1 MKKMLYS
8 VFISLLTLFL
18 FLACEKKEAEITENK
33 VSNEK
38 IVNFTKKYL
47 DFYSQEDNIFLVLS
61 FEDKDFLEDELWKN
75 IPQFEIQKAEK
86 TETSNEN
93 YALIIP
99 LKDGYTYEI
108 RENVANST
116 EFKTLFLKA
125 LKRGETLIVKN
136 WASLY
141 TNTLIVKKENSDGES
156 HEFNYYAYDGIP
168 LFIDVFCENEKGIN
182 SDISQNI
189 ISTEE
194 KDFQIYAN
202 AKLDLNQDGMDEE
215 ISFIT
220 QINEENMELS
230 SGNKTKLLISN
241 KIFEFSHLLA
251 LAGIEEGD
259 LYWNSPILNM
269 EILDIDKNDKY
280 QELVFVVDGN
290 RFAPSLGLFF
300 HYDGNDLKYIGT
312 VNHPLEENFT
322 ACVDSKSSNLKVKE
336 WNNLLGFSSFQ
347 EKSYSIKENILQ
359 EVENISDIVF
369 LDKKIIGI
377 AKENIEV
384 YKEKDS
390 DELLFTTEKG
400 DNLLFVSSNFK
411 SWIEVKDFNSG
422 KTGYL
427 QFQVKENKYGE
438 EMFFHKQEDLK
449 DKTIQETFDNLPLN
463 R

>member
-1 MKKMLYS
+1 MKKLLYS

-18 FLACEKKEAEITENK
+18 FLACEKREAEITENK

-61 FEDKDFLEDELWKN
+61 FKDKDFLEEELWKN
-75 IPQFEIQKAEK
+75 IPQFEIQEAEK
-86 TETSNEN
+86 TEKKTEN
-93 YALIIP
+93 YTLIIS
-99 LKDGYTYEI
+99 LKDGYNYEI
-108 RENVANST
+108 RENVKNSD
-116 EFKTLFLKA
+116 EYKTLFSKS
-125 LKRGETLIVKN
+125 LKRGESLIVKN

-141 TNTLIVKKENSDGES
+141 DNSLNVKKENSNGEV
-156 HEFNYYAYDGIP
+156 HEFNYYTYDDIP
-168 LFIDVFCENEKGIN
+168 LFIDLFCENEKKDN
-182 SDISQNI
+182 TDIQQNI
-189 ISTEE
+189 LSVEE
-194 KDFQIYAN
+194 KDLQIYISG
-202 AKLDLNQDGMDEE
+202 KLDLNQDGMDEE

-269 EILDIDKNDKY
+269 EILDIDKNDNY
-280 QELVFVVDGN
+280 QELVFVVEGN

-322 ACVDSKSSNLKVKE
+322 ACVDSKNSNLKVKE

-347 EKSYSIKENILQ
+347 EKSYSIKENRLQ

-438 EMFFHKQEDLK
+438 KMFFHKQENLK

-463 R
+463 Q